1 VILII
6 KMLAIALIAYL
17 LGAIPFGL
25 IISKRLARVDIR
37 KHGSGNIGAT
47 NVFRVLGARLGLLTA
62 FLDVAKSI
70 ISVLLAMLII
80 GNDVIMV
87 AGYDI
92 HMQVAQIT
100 AALMVMVGHNWSVY
114 IGFRGGK
121 GVATFFG
128 GLLIINWFVAL
139 AALVAAAIVILI
151 TRYVSLG
158 SMVASVGALLTFAAL
173 AILAITAPV
182 YLIYGL
188 LAAALIIYQHRSNI
202 LRLQAGT
209 EARIGEKNARVK

>member
-1 VILII
+1 MILII
-6 KMLAIALIAYL
+6 KLLAIAFIAYF

-25 IISKRLARVDIR
+25 IISKKLAKVDIR

-47 NVFRVLGARLGLLTA
+47 NVFRVLGGKFGLLTA
-62 FLDVAKSI
+62 LLDVGKAVT
-70 ISVLLAMLII
+70 SVLLAGLII
-80 GNDVIMV
+80 GNEPLMV

-92 HMQVAQIT
+92 HLQVAQIL
-100 AALMVMVGHNWSVY
+100 AALMVMVGHNWSIY
-114 IGFRGGK
+114 IGFKGGK
-121 GVATFFG
+121 GVACFFG
-128 GLLIINWFVAL
+128 GLVIINWMVAL
-139 AALVAAAIVILI
+139 AALIVAVIAIVI

-158 SMVASVGALLTFAAL
+158 SMLAALGALLTFAAL

-182 YLIYGL
+182 YMIYGL

-209 EARIGEKNARVK
+209 EARLGEKNARVK